1 MNLQENIYRIKEVM
15 GMAQKKLD
23 GSETITLNEN
33 TSESILN
40 KMIDE
45 LGLYNTIR
53 MVGSYEDLLNHI
65 NPEDISE
72 SDKIKFIRDVV
83 TSKGPEISGRE
94 SISIYDLGVKP
105 IWYDEYKNNIRV
117 ITTMYK
123 NGVKVNVYINEIY
136 DDSGMI
142 LYSHMPEDAIDRV
155 FKVLTDV
162 LDNKKEGMTE
172 EMVESEPKVG
182 TGKKPEGSDRRLY
195 TDENPKDTVSVKFKT
210 KQDIIDTLSK
220 ESFKSKSHARQSQII
235 NLIHQRLRV
244 ALERAKDPEVKKRL
258 RTAFEYIKSKK
269 EQSKNK
275 TQEMKEGLHDASWEN
290 DEGDKISVVK
300 KDEFENKYGEL
311 ITLILTD
318 EGRILFK
325 HSDYGNEFIPLEKV
339 ITHLPD
345 GGRRFNIVL
354 HNQEKEFVDNFINSI
369 NDFNHL
375 REQEQNE
382 SIVSSTIKRSANRR
396 TLEKYITD
404 GEINYPMLCD
414 DFEDGYEYA
423 DAVIDYAIDELL
435 SELDDDIYERD
446 YYSDVMDYLRNFCR
460 NEFGQYLIDIYE
472 RTCTEEE
479 LDEQQNESEI
489 TERCWKGYTQKGMKT
504 MFGKRYPN
512 CVKVKK

>member
-1 MNLQENIYRIKEVM
+1 L
-15 GMAQKKLD
+15 
-23 GSETITLNEN
+23 
-33 TSESILN
+33 
-40 KMIDE
+40 
-45 LGLYNTIR
+45 
-53 MVGSYEDLLNHI
+53 
-65 NPEDISE
+65 
-72 SDKIKFIRDVV
+72 
-83 TSKGPEISGRE
+83 
-94 SISIYDLGVKP
+94 
-105 IWYDEYKNNIRV
+105 YDEYKNNIRV

-244 ALERAKDPEVKKRL
+244 ALERAKNPEVKKRL

-414 DFEDGYEYA
+414 DFEDG
-423 DAVIDYAIDELL
+423 
-435 SELDDDIYERD
+435 
-446 YYSDVMDYLRNFCR
+446 
-460 NEFGQYLIDIYE
+460 
-472 RTCTEEE
+472 
-479 LDEQQNESEI
+479 
-489 TERCWKGYTQKGMKT
+489 
-504 MFGKRYPN
+504 
-512 CVKVKK
+512 